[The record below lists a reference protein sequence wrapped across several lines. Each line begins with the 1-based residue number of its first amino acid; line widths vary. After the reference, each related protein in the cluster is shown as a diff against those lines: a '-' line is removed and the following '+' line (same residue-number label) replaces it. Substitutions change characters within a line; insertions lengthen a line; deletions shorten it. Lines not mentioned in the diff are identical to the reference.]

1 MYVDAL
7 FDRDHDTIH
16 VVERIGGKRNFR
28 KFSAQYVFYYLDR
41 GGKFTSIY
49 GDPLSRVSTTTGKH
63 FHREKKLYKHKKL
76 YESDINPIFKCLSEN
91 YADGEAPTLH
101 KCFFDIEVDFDTNKG
116 FADPSDAFAPVNA
129 ISLYLSWIDKLITIC
144 IKPNTLTT
152 FEGQDIVDKFNDTI
166 LCHNEEELLET
177 FLSLID
183 DADVLSGWNSEGFDI
198 PYMVNRTARVLGKQ
212 RTREFCLWGQR
223 PKKREYEKYGRE
235 QASYDLKGRIHLD
248 YLELYRKYT
257 YHEMHS
263 YSLDAIGEY
272 ELGERKIAYDG
283 TLDQLFKNDFETFI
297 EYNRQDCILLKK
309 FDDKLQFIDLSNVLA
324 HANTV
329 LIQTTMGA
337 VAVTDQGIINEAH
350 SQNLIVPDKIHEKDT
365 TTAAGAYVAYPK
377 KGMHQWIGS
386 IDISSLYPSILR
398 SLNMSPETIVGQV
411 RQTLTR
417 ELLESHNYKIAEAW
431 EGKFSSPEYDL
442 VMEKDTNV
450 ILNLDFEDKSTIEAT
465 GAQIYDM
472 VFHGEHKWM
481 ITANGTIFKYDKKG
495 VIPDLLER
503 WYQER
508 TELQRKAK
516 QAQQHKNNIEYEFWD
531 KRQLV
536 KKINLNSLYGALL
549 NPGSRFFD
557 QRLGQSTTLCGRN
570 IVRHMSAEINKILT
584 GEYDHVGETIIY
596 GDTDSCYFS
605 AYPVFEQDIIDG
617 KLEWNKEKAIE
628 LYDVICNEANT
639 TFPSFMSKA
648 FNVPRDQGKLISA
661 SKETISSAG
670 IFITKKRYAVL
681 VYDLEG
687 NRVDVGEPGKIKA
700 MGLDLKRSD
709 TPAYMQDFLSE
720 LLLMT
725 LTNETEENII
735 GKIQEFRNDFRNK
748 PNWEKGTPKRVNNLT
763 RHTKVY
769 EKTGR
774 CGIGHAMAA
783 INWNKLRKMYSDRY
797 SLEIVDGMKTIV
809 CKLRN
814 NPMNMTS
821 VAYPIDEL
829 RIPSWYKELP
839 FDDIAMENSIV
850 DKKIDN
856 LLGVLKW
863 DLRKSKTNE
872 TFDKLFDWA

>member
-1 MYVDAL
+1 M
-7 FDRDHDTIH
+7 
-16 VVERIGGKRNFR
+16 
-28 KFSAQYVFYYLDR
+28 
-41 GGKFTSIY
+41 
-49 GDPLSRVSTTTGKH
+49 
-63 FHREKKLYKHKKL
+63 
-76 YESDINPIFKCLSEN
+76 
-91 YADGEAPTLH
+91 
-101 KCFFDIEVDFDTNKG
+101 
-116 FADPSDAFAPVNA
+116 
-129 ISLYLSWIDKLITIC
+129 
-144 IKPNTLTT
+144 
-152 FEGQDIVDKFNDTI
+152 
-166 LCHNEEELLET
+166 
-177 FLSLID
+177 
-183 DADVLSGWNSEGFDI
+183 
-198 PYMVNRTARVLGKQ
+198 
-212 RTREFCLWGQR
+212 
-223 PKKREYEKYGRE
+223 
-235 QASYDLKGRIHLD
+235 
-248 YLELYRKYT
+248 
-257 YHEMHS
+257 
-263 YSLDAIGEY
+263 
-272 ELGERKIAYDG
+272 
-283 TLDQLFKNDFETFI
+283 
-297 EYNRQDCILLKK
+297 
-309 FDDKLQFIDLSNVLA
+309 
-324 HANTV
+324 
-329 LIQTTMGA
+329 
-337 VAVTDQGIINEAH
+337 
-350 SQNLIVPDKIHEKDT
+350 
-365 TTAAGAYVAYPK
+365 
-377 KGMHQWIGS
+377 
-386 IDISSLYPSILR
+386 
-398 SLNMSPETIVGQV
+398 
-411 RQTLTR
+411 
-417 ELLESHNYKIAEAW
+417 
-431 EGKFSSPEYDL
+431 
-442 VMEKDTNV
+442 
-450 ILNLDFEDKSTIEAT
+450 
-465 GAQIYDM
+465 
-472 VFHGEHKWM
+472 
-481 ITANGTIFKYDKKG
+481 
-495 VIPDLLER
+495 LER

-516 QAQQHKNNIEYEFWD
+516 QALQHKNNIEYEFWD

-605 AYPVFEQDIIDG
+605 AYPVFENDIKEG

-735 GKIQEFRNDFRNK
+735 SKIQEFRNDFRNK

-839 FDDIAMENSIV
+839 FDDTAMENSIV

>member
-1 MYVDAL
+1 
-7 FDRDHDTIH
+7 
-16 VVERIGGKRNFR
+16 
-28 KFSAQYVFYYLDR
+28 
-41 GGKFTSIY
+41 
-49 GDPLSRVSTTTGKH
+49 
-63 FHREKKLYKHKKL
+63 
-76 YESDINPIFKCLSEN
+76 
-91 YADGEAPTLH
+91 
-101 KCFFDIEVDFDTNKG
+101 
-116 FADPSDAFAPVNA
+116 
-129 ISLYLSWIDKLITIC
+129 
-144 IKPNTLTT
+144 
-152 FEGQDIVDKFNDTI
+152 
-166 LCHNEEELLET
+166 
-177 FLSLID
+177 
-183 DADVLSGWNSEGFDI
+183 
-198 PYMVNRTARVLGKQ
+198 
-212 RTREFCLWGQR
+212 
-223 PKKREYEKYGRE
+223 
-235 QASYDLKGRIHLD
+235 
-248 YLELYRKYT
+248 
-257 YHEMHS
+257 
-263 YSLDAIGEY
+263 
-272 ELGERKIAYDG
+272 
-283 TLDQLFKNDFETFI
+283 
-297 EYNRQDCILLKK
+297 
-309 FDDKLQFIDLSNVLA
+309 
-324 HANTV
+324 
-329 LIQTTMGA
+329 
-337 VAVTDQGIINEAH
+337 
-350 SQNLIVPDKIHEKDT
+350 
-365 TTAAGAYVAYPK
+365 
-377 KGMHQWIGS
+377 
-386 IDISSLYPSILR
+386 
-398 SLNMSPETIVGQV
+398 
-411 RQTLTR
+411 
-417 ELLESHNYKIAEAW
+417 
-431 EGKFSSPEYDL
+431 
-442 VMEKDTNV
+442 
-450 ILNLDFEDKSTIEAT
+450 
-465 GAQIYDM
+465 
-472 VFHGEHKWM
+472 
-481 ITANGTIFKYDKKG
+481 
-495 VIPDLLER
+495 
-503 WYQER
+503 
-508 TELQRKAK
+508 
-516 QAQQHKNNIEYEFWD
+516 
-531 KRQLV
+531 
-536 KKINLNSLYGALL
+536 
-549 NPGSRFFD
+549 
-557 QRLGQSTTLCGRN
+557 
-570 IVRHMSAEINKILT
+570 VRHMSAEINKILT

-605 AYPVFEQDIIDG
+605 AYPVFENDIKEG

-735 GKIQEFRNDFRNK
+735 SKIQEFRNDFRNK

-839 FDDIAMENSIV
+839 FDDTAMENSIV